1 MKCLHLLHGAHHP
14 LEFLLEIRA
23 NVGVLYQLYAVVG
36 DHFHWFQE
44 LQPEFLQYQK
54 ILLSMAWVGRDKG
67 YQIREKV
74 LGSHLSLNVPLC
86 WSFVARV
93 GLMNVETPAVVYQ
106 TVNWNGSLF
115 TQKKNIHSYI
125 HRKITSV

>member
-23 NVGVLYQLYAVVG
+23 NVGVLYQLYVVVG
-36 DHFHWFQE
+36 GHCHWFQE
-44 LQPEFLQYQK
+44 SRPEFLQYQK
-54 ILLSMAWVGRDKG
+54 ILLSMAWVGRGKG

-74 LGSHLSLNVPLC
+74 LGSHLSLNVPWC

-93 GLMNVETPAVVYQ
+93 GLMNVETPVVVCQ

-115 TQKKNIHSYI
+115 TRKKQTKNICTYI
-125 HRKITSV
+125 EK